1 MIAVVQG
8 NGHVGKPLGLS
19 HLGSRKDDV
28 LHAGAAQLL
37 DALFAQHPAHGVGHI
52 ALSAAVGAHDT
63 GDAVMEFKYQL
74 IGKGFK
80 PLNLNTF

>member
-1 MIAVVQG
+1 MVAVVQG
-8 NGHVGKPLGLS
+8 DSHVGKSLGLS
-19 HLGSRKDDV
+19 HLGSRKDDI

-37 DALFAQHPAHGVGHI
+37 DALLTQYPAHGVGYI
-52 ALSAAVGAHDT
+52 ALAAAIGTHDA

>member
-1 MIAVVQG
+1 MVAVVQG
-8 NGHVGKPLGLS
+8 NGHIGKPLGLS
-19 HLGSRKDDV
+19 HFGSRKDDI

-37 DALFAQHPAHGVGHI
+37 DALLAQHPADRIGHI
-52 ALSAAVGAHDT
+52 ALAAAVGAHDA
-63 GDAVMEFKYQL
+63 GNAVMEFKYQL